1 MGMQVGAAMDLLRPL
16 LADITADG
24 LSLVG
29 EAMAEELGLT
39 EDEAVVLGPLAVSLD
54 LTNVEGLVAVTGVL
68 EGTLVRECVRCLK
81 EYEDPLAFSVRA
93 AFIPEPKS
101 PPRHPKRVDPRKV
114 REEAVEVELEGEPDD
129 QYQYQGNQLE
139 LAPMLREHVIL
150 SAPMQ
155 PLCSDDCLGLCAR
168 CGKNLNEGP
177 CQCAA
182 EPPIPTVRVV
192 QGMKRKTGGPSIS

>member
-1 MGMQVGAAMDLLRPL
+1 MQVGAAMDLLKPL

-39 EDEAVVLGPLAVSLD
+39 EDEAVVLGLLAVSLD

-68 EGTLVRECVRCLK
+68 EGTIVRECVRCLK

-101 PPRHPKRVDPRKV
+101 APRHPKRVDPRKARAKV
-114 REEAVEVELEGEPDD
+114 VEAEQEEEPDD

-182 EPPIPTVRVV
+182 EPPIPTFRVV
-192 QGMKRKTGGPSIS
+192 QGMKRKTGGPSAS

>member
-1 MGMQVGAAMDLLRPL
+1 MELLRPL

-29 EAMAEELGLT
+29 EATAEELGLT
-39 EDEAVVLGPLAVSLD
+39 EDDAVVLGPLAVSLD

-68 EGTLVRECVRCLK
+68 EGTIVRECVRCLK
-81 EYEDPLAFSVRA
+81 KYEDPLAFSVRA

-101 PPRHPKRVDPRKV
+101 APRHPKRVDHRKPRMEV
-114 REEAVEVELEGEPDD
+114 VEAEPEEAPDD
-129 QYQYQGNQLE
+129 QYHYQGNQLGM
-139 LAPMLREHVIL
+139 APMLREHVIL

-155 PLCSDDCLGLCAR
+155 PLCSDDCLGLCTQ

-177 CQCAA
+177 CQCAV
-182 EPPIPTVRVV
+182 ESSIPIFRVV
-192 QGMKRKTGGPSIS
+192 QGMKRKTGGPSAS